1 MVLTILTAAGNRST
15 QEVTELPPS
24 QRRRRR
30 RPGQPGRAADSV
42 ALQTRRRPTLR
53 YIAYIAASIIIAVL
67 VIAGFVAEGILGLL
81 PGNREGIGGSSEYVA
96 GIGEQQEIMPTRIH
110 VPEGRQ
116 VAYSTT
122 PPTSGDH
129 WDWWARCGFYPEG
142 MPDERIVHNL
152 EHGNIVVSYNL
163 PAAAAQQLQDFMNGF
178 ELAPAW
184 AVTRFYD
191 KIPEGTVALSAWGV
205 LDTMQGVDEARIARF
220 FREDAG
226 TLGPEFP
233 NGAPCTTSG
242 VMESP

>member
-1 MVLTILTAAGNRST
+1 M
-15 QEVTELPPS
+15 PPS

-30 RPGQPGRAADSV
+30 AAQQGRAADLA
-42 ALQTRRRPTLR
+42 ALQTRKRPNWW
-53 YIAYIAASIIIAVL
+53 YISASIIIAVL
-67 VIAGFVAEGILGLL
+67 VIAGFTAEGISGLL
-81 PGNREGIGGSSEYVA
+81 PGNREGIGSSSEYVA
-96 GIGEQQEIMPTRIH
+96 GVGEQQELMPTVNH
-110 VPEGRQ
+110 VPDGRQ
-116 VAYSTT
+116 VTYNTI

-163 PAAAAQQLQDFMNGF
+163 PAAEAQQLREFMDGF
-178 ELAPAW
+178 ALAPAW

-205 LDTMQGVDEARIARF
+205 LDTMQGVDEERIARF
-220 FREDAG
+220 FREYAG

>member
-1 MVLTILTAAGNRST
+1 M
-15 QEVTELPPS
+15 PPS

-30 RPGQPGRAADSV
+30 AAQQNRAAD
-42 ALQTRRRPTLR
+42 LTIRQTRQRPNWW
-53 YIAYIAASIIIAVL
+53 YISASIIIAIL
-67 VIAGFVAEGILGLL
+67 VIGGFIAEAIFGLL
-81 PGNREGIGGSSEYVA
+81 PDNSGGLGGSSEYVE
-96 GIGEQQEIMPTRIH
+96 GVGERQEIMPTRIH
-110 VPEGRQ
+110 VDEPRT
-116 VAYSTT
+116 VDYSTT

-142 MPDERIVHNL
+142 MADERIVHNL

-163 PAAAAQQLQDFMNGF
+163 PYTAVTQLRDFMDGF

-205 LDTMQGVDEARIARF
+205 LDTMQGVDEPRIERF
-220 FREDAG
+220 FREYAG

-233 NGAPCTTSG
+233 NGAPCTNSG
-242 VMESP
+242 VMETP